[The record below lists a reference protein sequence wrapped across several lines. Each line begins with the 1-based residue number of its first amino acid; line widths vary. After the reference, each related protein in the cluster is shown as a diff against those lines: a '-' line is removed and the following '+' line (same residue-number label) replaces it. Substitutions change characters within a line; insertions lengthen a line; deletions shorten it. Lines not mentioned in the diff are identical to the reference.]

1 MQTRLIYTIAGQELR
16 GSKARNL
23 VASLAGAGLSLPN
36 ELFHYR
42 DGKPITGAVGEASR
56 KEHLRQAFPLIRF
69 SGYGETLSI
78 VGVGERA
85 SSLLEEHAM
94 DIRAGL
100 TKVAGKKPVMQ
111 IETGNVQIERSNT
124 FHLHT
129 LHHAIILK
137 SAKTFQRLQE
147 RGVEGYRLHIQRHI
161 ARGIEL
167 QCDMLALDMP
177 EDLEIQVRD
186 VDLESLFGYSI
197 LDEAQRAAA
206 PNASKALGQGIRR
219 VEFHMR
225 ARLSGSWVAGHLV
238 SRGFG
243 RISRGHERMVK
254 RTAE

>member
-23 VASLAGAGLSLPN
+23 VASLAGSGLKLPD

-42 DGKPITGAVGEASR
+42 DGLPITRATGDASH

-69 SGYGETLSI
+69 SGFGETLNI

-85 SSLLEEHAM
+85 ASLLEGHAM
-94 DIRAGL
+94 EIRAGL
-100 TKVAGKKPVMQ
+100 SSITGTKPVMQ
-111 IETGNVQIERSNT
+111 IETGDVQIERSQA

-137 SAKTFQRLQE
+137 NAKTFKRLQAS
-147 RGVEGYRLHIQRHI
+147 GIDGYRTHIAKHI

-177 EDLEIQVRD
+177 EELEIQVRN
-186 VDLESLFGYSI
+186 VDLDLLFGYSI

-206 PNASKALGQGIRR
+206 PNAAKALGQGIRR

-225 ARLSGSWVAGHLV
+225 AKLTGSWVAGHLI

-243 RISRGHERMVK
+243 RISRTHERITPRAV
-254 RTAE
+254 A